1 MKSVQVKGILLSMS
15 LHREPRQ
22 KFRMLSLPY
31 CGMVLEQKRRV
42 QASLRFQL
50 DTEKSFQHLLHLN
63 CLQHRT
69 MLPTNQRFSPGDLHV
84 QETTSIIRCMNTPP
98 QPPNQR
104 GIVWTKRS
112 LRISFLPRLHNSQSI
127 GPINPLIERRTT
139 H

>member
-22 KFRMLSLPY
+22 KFRMPSLPF
-31 CGMVLEQKRRV
+31 CGMVLEQKRRM

-50 DTEKSFQHLLHLN
+50 DTEKSFQRLLHLN

-69 MLPTNQRFSPGDLHV
+69 MLLTNQRSSLGDPHA
-84 QETTSIIRCMNTPP
+84 QETTSIIRCMNI
-98 QPPNQR
+98 QFLPPNQR
-104 GIVWTKRS
+104 GIVWTKCS